1 MSVTVLWM
9 EQKPEQG
16 CTGNGKNKK
25 GIRKTGHPPR
35 PTGQKK
41 RTMRFP
47 EGKAWSARYRA
58 D

>member
-1 MSVTVLWM
+1 M